1 MHKTFSL
8 LTLTFLTIAC
18 AAKTPASDAPPG
30 SEDTTES
37 GEPQPALQNQA
48 RESYHKAVT
57 MQKAQNYALS
67 ITYFTQVLDLVGDP
81 NDPLYKKAQARLQ
94 SINSEENAC
103 DGAKA
108 NDLSAKEAEE
118 CSTTSEDAAESEN
131 RIANQ
136 QKNRIAGQQR

>member
-1 MHKTFSL
+1 
-8 LTLTFLTIAC
+8 
-18 AAKTPASDAPPG
+18 
-30 SEDTTES
+30 
-37 GEPQPALQNQA
+37 
-48 RESYHKAVT
+48 

-131 RIANQ
+131 RISNQ